1 MRVVMRGAG
10 ADDAGIG
17 SHHIFQLVH
26 FLGRNRLIYMD
37 HHIYYGNIHHFTP
50 SRRQPDWIQKGW
62 SIIHSSKHAA
72 FL

>member
-1 MRVVMRGAG
+1 
-10 ADDAGIG
+10 
-17 SHHIFQLVH
+17 
-26 FLGRNRLIYMD
+26 MD